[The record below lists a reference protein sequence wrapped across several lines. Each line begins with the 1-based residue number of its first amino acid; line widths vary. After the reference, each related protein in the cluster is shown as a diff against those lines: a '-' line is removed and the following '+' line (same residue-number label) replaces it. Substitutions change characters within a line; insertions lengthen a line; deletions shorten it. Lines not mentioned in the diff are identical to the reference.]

1 MATRQTH
8 PFKGVVVSSRVMSET
23 IQLEKEDQPER
34 NAQNTN
40 LASQTLACN
49 YQLSKQND
57 VV

>member
-1 MATRQTH
+1 
-8 PFKGVVVSSRVMSET
+8 MSET